1 MAEYKRLPVPD
12 YATGARNAVAR
23 NNDNLARLLQQKT
36 TNAQY
41 RVQNAQE
48 LSKGIQTLVN
58 LSPTAAGMFKEQQLK
73 ADEKRQADY
82 QVALKE
88 AGITSQ
94 DYLKNL
100 EDKKKLEDLG
110 DEVDKMTYSLSA
122 EKRDILNDIENPR
135 DILWLKKHLAG
146 EDMNNMPSAYIQAKD
161 RATYNQLDTLAR
173 QNFDK
178 QFELDYITNTSIGR
192 LDAATRKELKIYDQF
207 STLFKNSTT
216 TAAVT
221 RTKLEKAER
230 TTLYNKE
237 LDNTIN
243 AGTGLAAKTFIQ
255 NVNKK
260 HLLYGG
266 ERKIYKN
273 EDYNNLLI
281 GIDNDTFTEDE
292 IKILLESETGLD
304 GFKTFRDYLGKE
316 KAEGIE
322 DALSKRSIKRHK
334 ENKERNKQINEEKET
349 RISTWLVDNPG
360 TTPEDQKIILDTAIH
375 DLIKNGHNP
384 ENLERIRDN
393 LDTGTLTIKAAER
406 ELETAYAN
414 NELTV
419 EMVNKTGISYLM
431 QEWTSKAEKQE
442 NGRKTDSYKNTLN
455 TFENVFVS
463 QAGIAY
469 TNDKGLTPEAQ
480 GIVDKLKR
488 DFNKEY
494 IKLDP
499 NDPNSAITA
508 ATIVT
513 TDFKIKGGDTIDG
526 PGLYSYNSKTG
537 RFENYLK
544 SIGADFSN
552 NDIRKRNAR
561 NTIKSLTDQGL
572 SRQAIVNNDEVLLNK
587 DALASIEVE
596 FEESGTW
603 SPNIQFLSDELNVP
617 PWIIYSGQGGKK
629 IEETD
634 AAKTW
639 KKELSPKAKVSIMR
653 DPSENTYTSIAY
665 ELSPEGIY
673 DKDLNL
679 SMFGIPNIPM
689 RPGFNPFNP

>member
-73 ADEKRQADY
+73 ADEKRWEKTQDEIEK
-82 QVALKE
+82 V
-88 AGITSQ
+88 GITSP
-94 DYLKNL
+94 DYLKYL
-100 EDKKKLEDLG
+100 KDQKKLKELG
-110 DEVDKMTYSLSA
+110 DDISEMKYSLSV
-122 EKRDILNDIENPR
+122 EKRDILNGIENPR
-135 DILWLKKHLAG
+135 QIERLRKYLAG
-146 EDMNNMPSAYIQAKD
+146 EDMLNMPSGFIQWQADVEWNK
-161 RATYNQLDTLAR
+161 LDTIGR
-173 QNFDK
+173 QETFKDFK
-178 QFELDYITNTSIGR
+178 AKYKANTSIGT
-192 LDAATRKELKIYDQF
+192 LSAGMRKEMGIDEAF
-207 STLFKNSTT
+207 DRIFKTATT
-216 TAAVT
+216 NAAVK
-221 RTKLEKAER
+221 RTEEVKKEEINLF
-230 TTLYNKE
+230 NKQ
-237 LDNTIN
+237 LDNEIN
-243 AGTGLAAKTFIQ
+243 AGTGLAAKTFID
-255 NVNKK
+255 NVNTK
-260 HLLYGG
+260 HLQYGTP
-266 ERKIYKN
+266 RKFYKDT
-273 EDYNNLLI
+273 DYNGLLI

>member
-73 ADEKRQADY
+73 ADEKRWEKTQDEIEK
-82 QVALKE
+82 V
-88 AGITSQ
+88 GITSP
-94 DYLKNL
+94 DYLKYL
-100 EDKKKLEDLG
+100 KDQKKLKELG
-110 DEVDKMTYSLSA
+110 DDISEMKYSLSV
-122 EKRDILNDIENPR
+122 EKRDILNGIENPR
-135 DILWLKKHLAG
+135 QIERLRKYLAG
-146 EDMNNMPSAYIQAKD
+146 EDMLNMPSGFIQWQADVEWNK
-161 RATYNQLDTLAR
+161 LDTIGR
-173 QNFDK
+173 QETFKDFK
-178 QFELDYITNTSIGR
+178 AKYKANTSIGT
-192 LDAATRKELKIYDQF
+192 LSAGMRKEMGIDEAF
-207 STLFKNSTT
+207 DRIFKTATT
-216 TAAVT
+216 NAAVK
-221 RTKLEKAER
+221 RTEEVKKEEINLF
-230 TTLYNKE
+230 NKQ
-237 LDNTIN
+237 LDNEIN
-243 AGTGLAAKTFIQ
+243 AGTGLAAKTFID
-255 NVNKK
+255 NVNTK
-260 HLLYGG
+260 HLQYGTP
-266 ERKIYKN
+266 RKFYKDT
-273 EDYNNLLI
+273 DYNGLLI

-634 AAKTW
+634 AAKIW